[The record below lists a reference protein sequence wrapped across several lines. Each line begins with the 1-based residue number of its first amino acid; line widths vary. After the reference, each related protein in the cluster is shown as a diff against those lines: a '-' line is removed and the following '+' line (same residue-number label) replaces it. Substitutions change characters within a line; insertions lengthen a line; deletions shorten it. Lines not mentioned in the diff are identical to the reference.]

1 MSNLLIIFTLWESFA
16 SLAKF
21 LLWMIGIL
29 ILLWIVIFLLQE
41 VFNLIGFS
49 LKKIGILVLSIL
61 GIYAIFKK
69 ITKYLEKKGYKLT
82 E

>member
-16 SLAKF
+16 NLAKF

-61 GIYAIFKK
+61 GIYTIFKK